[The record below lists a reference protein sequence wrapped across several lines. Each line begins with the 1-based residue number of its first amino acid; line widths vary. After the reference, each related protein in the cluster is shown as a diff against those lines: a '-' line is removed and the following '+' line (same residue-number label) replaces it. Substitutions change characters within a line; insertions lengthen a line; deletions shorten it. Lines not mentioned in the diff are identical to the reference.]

1 MSALTLFLTRRVDRV
16 ILYEH
21 AHISRVK
28 VDLQTKVATR
38 QRILTV
44 AARLFAR
51 VGWERAT
58 TRSIAT
64 SAGIAAGTLF
74 NYFPSKEAIAVA
86 LISDVLAKA
95 KEEFEERRRGG
106 ESLEEDLF
114 SYIWTGLRYLQS
126 SKTFLGCALET
137 LLSPLARSSPDH
149 PGELIRSEHL
159 ETVERLIS
167 CHHRVRQPLSALT
180 LQLYWTVYFGV
191 LAYWA
196 TDVSPKQEDTM
207 ALLDQSLKLFV
218 ASLGEEASPLTEASS
233 LREKTNESQG

>member
-1 MSALTLFLTRRVDRV
+1 MSALTLFLTRRVDGV

-21 AHISRVK
+21 AHINPMR

-44 AARLFAR
+44 AATLFAR

-74 NYFPSKEAIAVA
+74 NYFPSKEAIAVT
-86 LISDVLAKA
+86 LISDALSKAKA
-95 KEEFEERRRGG
+95 EFEERRRGG

-114 SYIWTGLRYLQS
+114 AYIWTGLRYLQP

-137 LLSPLARSSPDH
+137 LLSPLARSSPGH
-149 PGELIRSEHL
+149 PGELIRTEHL
-159 ETVERLIS
+159 ETVEWLIAS
-167 CHHRVRQPLSALT
+167 HRQAGPPLSALA
-180 LQLYWTVYFGV
+180 LQLYWTLYLGV
-191 LAYWA
+191 LVYWA

-218 ASLGEEASPLTEASS
+218 TSLGEEALPLGEGCSETE
-233 LREKTNESQG
+233 ETNESQG

>member
-1 MSALTLFLTRRVDRV
+1 MSALTLSLTRRVDGV

-21 AHISRVK
+21 AHISPVK

-38 QRILTV
+38 QRILKV

-74 NYFPSKEAIAVA
+74 NYFPSKEAIAVT
-86 LISDVLAKA
+86 LISDALAKA
-95 KEEFEERRRGG
+95 KVEFEERRRRG

-114 SYIWTGLRYLQS
+114 SYIWTGLRYLQP
-126 SKTFLGCALET
+126 SKTYLGCALET

-149 PGELIRSEHL
+149 PGELIRTEHL
-159 ETVERLIS
+159 ETVERLIAR
-167 CHHRVRQPLSALT
+167 HHRVRQPLSAVT
-180 LQLYWTVYFGV
+180 MQLYWTLYFGV

-196 TDVSPKQEDTM
+196 TDVSPKQ
-207 ALLDQSLKLFV
+207 
-218 ASLGEEASPLTEASS
+218 
-233 LREKTNESQG
+233 

>member
-1 MSALTLFLTRRVDRV
+1 MSALTLFLTRRVDGV

-21 AHISRVK
+21 AHISPVK

-74 NYFPSKEAIAVA
+74 NYFPSKEAIAVT
-86 LISDVLAKA
+86 LISDVLVKA
-95 KEEFEERRRGG
+95 KEEFEERRGG
-106 ESLEEDLF
+106 DSLEEDLF
-114 SYIWTGLRYLQS
+114 SYIWTGLRYLQP
-126 SKTFLGCALET
+126 SKTYLGCALET

-149 PGELIRSEHL
+149 PGELIRTEHL
-159 ETVERLIS
+159 ETVERLIAR
-167 CHHRVRQPLSALT
+167 HHRVRQSLSALT
-180 LQLYWTVYFGV
+180 MQLYWTLYLGI

-196 TDVSPKQEDTM
+196 ADVSPKQEDTM

-218 ASLGEEASPLTEASS
+218 TSLGEEASRLTEASS
-233 LREKTNESQG
+233 LREETDESQG

>member
-21 AHISRVK
+21 AHISHVK

-114 SYIWTGLRYLQS
+114 SYIWTGLRYLQP
-126 SKTFLGCALET
+126 SKTFLGCALES

-149 PGELIRSEHL
+149 PGDLVRTEHL
-159 ETVERLIS
+159 ETVERLIAS
-167 CHHRVRQPLSALT
+167 HGVREPLSVLT
-180 LQLYWTVYFGV
+180 IQLYWTLYLGV

-196 TDVSPKQEDTM
+196 TDVSPRQEDTM

-218 ASLGEEASPLTEASS
+218 ASLGGRGVATHRSIQP
-233 LREKTNESQG
+233 KGGNQ

>member
-1 MSALTLFLTRRVDRV
+1 
-16 ILYEH
+16 
-21 AHISRVK
+21 VK

-44 AARLFAR
+44 AAKLFAR

-74 NYFPSKEAIAVA
+74 NYFPSKEAIAVT
-86 LISDVLAKA
+86 LISDALAKA

-114 SYIWTGLRYLQS
+114 SYIWTGLRYLQP

-137 LLSPLARSSPDH
+137 FLSPLARSSPGH
-149 PGELIRSEHL
+149 PGEL
-159 ETVERLIS
+159 
-167 CHHRVRQPLSALT
+167 
-180 LQLYWTVYFGV
+180 YWTLYLGV

-218 ASLGEEASPLTEASS
+218 ASLGGRGVATHRSIQP
-233 LREKTNESQG
+233 KGGNQ

>member
-1 MSALTLFLTRRVDRV
+1 MSALTLFLTRRQYRF

-21 AHISRVK
+21 AHISPVK

-44 AARLFAR
+44 AAKLFAR

-74 NYFPSKEAIAVA
+74 NYFPSKEAIAVT
-86 LISDVLAKA
+86 LISDALAKA
-95 KEEFEERRRGG
+95 KEEFEERRRRGA
-106 ESLEEDLF
+106 SLEEDLF
-114 SYIWTGLRYLQS
+114 SYIWTGLRYLQP

-137 LLSPLARSSPDH
+137 FLSPLARSSPGH
-149 PGELIRSEHL
+149 PGELIRTEHL
-159 ETVERLIS
+159 ETVERMIAS
-167 CHHRVRQPLSALT
+167 HRRAGPPLSALA
-180 LQLYWTVYFGV
+180 LQLYWTLYLGV
-191 LAYWA
+191 LVYWA

-218 ASLGEEASPLTEASS
+218 TSLGEEALPLGESCS
-233 LREKTNESQG
+233 QREDTNESQG

>member
-1 MSALTLFLTRRVDRV
+1 MRALTLFLTRRVNGV

-21 AHISRVK
+21 AHINEMR

-38 QRILTV
+38 QRILTA
-44 AARLFAR
+44 AARLFAS

-58 TRSIAT
+58 TRSIAAY
-64 SAGIAAGTLF
+64 AGIAAGTLF
-74 NYFPSKEAIAVA
+74 NYFPSKEAIAVTF
-86 LISDVLAKA
+86 ISDALSEAKD
-95 KEEFEERRRGG
+95 EFEERRRGG

-114 SYIWTGLRYLQS
+114 SYIWTGLRYLQPS
-126 SKTFLGCALET
+126 TTFLGCALET

-149 PGELIRSEHL
+149 PGELIRTEHL
-159 ETVERLIS
+159 ETVERLIAS
-167 CHHRVRQPLSALT
+167 HRRARQPLSALT
-180 LQLYWTVYFGV
+180 LQLYWTLYLGV

-218 ASLGEEASPLTEASS
+218 TSLGEEALPLGEACS
-233 LREKTNESQG
+233 EKEETNESQG

>member
-1 MSALTLFLTRRVDRV
+1 MSALTLFLTRRQYRF

-21 AHISRVK
+21 AHISPVK
-28 VDLQTKVATR
+28 IDLQTKVATR

-44 AARLFAR
+44 AAKLFAR

-74 NYFPSKEAIAVA
+74 NYFPSKEAIAVT
-86 LISDVLAKA
+86 LISDALAKA
-95 KEEFEERRRGG
+95 KEEFEERRRG

-114 SYIWTGLRYLQS
+114 SYIWTGLRYLQP

-137 LLSPLARSSPDH
+137 FLSPLARSSPGH
-149 PGELIRSEHL
+149 PGELIRTEHL
-159 ETVERLIS
+159 ETVERLIAS
-167 CHHRVRQPLSALT
+167 HRPVRQHLSAVT
-180 LQLYWTVYFGV
+180 MQLYWTLYLGV

-218 ASLGEEASPLTEASS
+218 ASLGGRGVATHRSIQP
-233 LREKTNESQG
+233 KGGNQ

>member
-1 MSALTLFLTRRVDRV
+1 MSALTLFLTRRATGFT
-16 ILYEH
+16 LYEH
-21 AHISRVK
+21 AHINPMR

-44 AARLFAR
+44 AATLFAT

-74 NYFPSKEAIAVA
+74 NYFPSKEAIAVT
-86 LISDVLAKA
+86 LISDALSKAKA
-95 KEEFEERRRGG
+95 EFEERRRGG

-114 SYIWTGLRYLQS
+114 SYIWTGLRYLQP

-137 LLSPLARSSPDH
+137 FLSPLARSSPGH
-149 PGELIRSEHL
+149 PGELIRTEHL
-159 ETVERLIS
+159 ETVERLIAS
-167 CHHRVRQPLSALT
+167 HRRAETPLSALA
-180 LQLYWTVYFGV
+180 LQLYWTLYLGV
-191 LAYWA
+191 LVYWA

-218 ASLGEEASPLTEASS
+218 TSLGEEVLPLGEACSE
-233 LREKTNESQG
+233 REETNESQG